1 MEIADL
7 LSDLILI
14 ASGAWVVFQ
23 LGRFVYRSVR
33 FVYNAI
39 YGDFVLTNPK
49 TGKSVT
55 LGRHHRDGLA
65 QEILDILE

>member
-1 MEIADL
+1 MGIADF
-7 LSDLILI
+7 LSHVILI
-14 ASGAWVVFQ
+14 VAGAWIV
-23 LGRFVYRSVR
+23 LKLCRFLYSSAR
-33 FVYNAI
+33 FLYNLL

-65 QEILDILE
+65 QEILDVLE

>member
-1 MEIADL
+1 MDIANI
-7 LSDLILI
+7 LSDTILI
-14 ASGAWVVFQ
+14 VSGAWLVFQ

-33 FVYNAI
+33 FIYNAL

-65 QEILDILE
+65 QEILDVLE

>member
-7 LSDLILI
+7 LSDIILF
-14 ASGAWVVFQ
+14 AAGAWILFQ
-23 LGRFVYRSVR
+23 TGRFVYRSVR
-33 FVYNAI
+33 FIYNAL
-39 YGDFVLTNPK
+39 YGDFVLTNPR

-65 QEILDILE
+65 QEILDVLE